1 MERNTTGVNNAVNP
15 IFLIVAILAL
25 AAVNLIL
32 GGGGMRRYLSIGLV
46 MVATALGGCGQEVK
60 SSMVAVP
67 QVDNEKLAVFIEK
80 IVEQQ
85 VYVEGGKYLM
95 GDFGAEYGPEKIQY
109 DANVNSKPLHEV
121 ELSSFSISKFK
132 VTNEEYD
139 FYLMA
144 NQMPLVDIEGEGVDY
159 KYFMLMRSEQKLP
172 AHVDWYEAEKYCSWL
187 GAVSGLPFSL
197 PTEAQ
202 WEYAARSRGK
212 FLAVAT
218 DDGTYKITDGFYNRD
233 GSGGPQG
240 INISTTRDRKEF
252 AKALGWKVDSLISLP
267 VDQFPPNPLG
277 LYAMSDNGFEWVSD
291 WYDPDYYRTSPVL
304 NPQGPPAPVYKG
316 EETANKYAKVM
327 RGVDVADARWGGGF
341 NVRRRYSPPD
351 ATTKNLFRDKDIRII
366 TDKTARCVI
375 NSPVPVSRD

>member
-1 MERNTTGVNNAVNP
+1 
-15 IFLIVAILAL
+15 
-25 AAVNLIL
+25 
-32 GGGGMRRYLSIGLV
+32 MRSLSVSLV
-46 MVATALGGCGQEVK
+46 MVVAVLGGCGQEVQ
-60 SSMVAVP
+60 SSATTDP
-67 QVDNEKLAVFIEK
+67 QVDPEKLAVFIEK
-80 IVEQQ
+80 VVERQI
-85 VYVEGGKYLM
+85 YVEGGKYLM

-109 DANVNSKPLHEV
+109 DANVNSKPVHEV
-121 ELSSFSISKFK
+121 ELSSFSMSKFK

-144 NQMPLVDIEGEGVDY
+144 NQLPLVDIEGEGVDY
-159 KYFMLMRSEQKLP
+159 KYFVLMRSEQQLP
-172 AHVDWYEAEKYCSWL
+172 AHIDWHEAEKYCRWL
-187 GAVSGLPFSL
+187 SAVSGLPFSL

-202 WEYAARSRGK
+202 WEYAARSRGQ

-218 DDGTYKITDGFYNRD
+218 DDGTYKITDGLYNRD

-240 INISTTRDRKEF
+240 INISTIRDREEF
-252 AKALGWKVDSLISLP
+252 AKALGWKVDGLISLP

-277 LYAMSDNGFEWVSD
+277 MYAMSDNGFEWVKD
-291 WYDPDYYRTSPVL
+291 WYDPDYYRTSPML

-351 ATTKNLFRDKDIRII
+351 ATTKNLFRDKDLRII
-366 TDKTARCVI
+366 TDKTARCVV
-375 NSPVPVSRD
+375 NSPVPVNRG

>member
-1 MERNTTGVNNAVNP
+1 V
-15 IFLIVAILAL
+15 
-25 AAVNLIL
+25 
-32 GGGGMRRYLSIGLV
+32 S
-46 MVATALGGCGQEVK
+46 K
-60 SSMVAVP
+60 
-67 QVDNEKLAVFIEK
+67 K
-80 IVEQQ
+80 I
-85 VYVEGGKYLM
+85 
-95 GDFGAEYGPEKIQY
+95 
-109 DANVNSKPLHEV
+109 
-121 ELSSFSISKFK
+121 
-132 VTNEEYD
+132 
-139 FYLMA
+139 
-144 NQMPLVDIEGEGVDY
+144 
-159 KYFMLMRSEQKLP
+159 P

-267 VDQFPPNPLG
+267 VDQYPPNPLG

-351 ATTKNLFRDKDIRII
+351 ATTKTLFRDKDIRII
-366 TDKTARCVI
+366 TDKTARCVV
-375 NSPVPVSRD
+375 NSPVPVGRG